1 MADSFLILAQ
11 AQAGGTNPLVN
22 VGFIAVLIGIMY
34 FVMIRPQQKQ
44 AKAHRD
50 LLSGLKKGDEVVT
63 QGGVLGKI
71 HLVSEQTVTLEVAN
85 GVRIRVLKRAIY
97 AKGSVADDAAKSED
111 KDKKSEDKDKKEEK

>member
-1 MADSFLILAQ
+1 
-11 AQAGGTNPLVN
+11 VN
-22 VGFIAVLIGIMY
+22 VGFIAELIGIMY

-85 GVRIRVLKRAIY
+85 GVRIRVLKRSVY
-97 AKGSVADDAAKSED
+97 AKGAIADEAQGSAKAE
-111 KDKKSEDKDKKEEK
+111 EKKEEK

>member
-1 MADSFLILAQ
+1 VAQSFLILAQ

-85 GVRIRVLKRAIY
+85 GVRIRVLKRSIY

>member
-1 MADSFLILAQ
+1 MAESFLILAQ
-11 AQAGGTNPLVN
+11 AQAGGTSPLVN

-71 HLVSEQTVTLEVAN
+71 HQVSEQTVTLEIAN

-97 AKGSVADDAAKSED
+97 AKGSVADDAPAPAKPED
-111 KDKKSEDKDKKEEK
+111 NKDKKEEK

>member
-1 MADSFLILAQ
+1 VAESFLILAQ

-50 LLSGLKKGDEVVT
+50 LVSGLKKGDEVVT
-63 QGGVLGKI
+63 QGGILGKI
-71 HLVSEQTVTLEVAN
+71 HLVSEQTVTVEVAS
-85 GVRIRVLKRAIY
+85 GVRIRVLKRSIL
-97 AKGSVADDAAKSED
+97 AKGSVSDEGPASAKPED
-111 KDKKSEDKDKKEEK
+111 KDKDKKEEK